1 MYPSALTELSQ
12 FIVSECSIKQFS
24 NNLFENKVLK
34 KHYQCLIKP
43 DDVNLSNYRKQL
55 NSIVLFNHL
64 PGYMYSMSDQ
74 CRWATN
80 DSKSYACNNYGFKEP
95 LCQGFACTSEGTCSK
110 GVAALDGTSCG
121 RNKICLFNQCVHLK
135 GGSNGNIIC
144 NIALKNVFKELFKQ
158 F

>member
-1 MYPSALTELSQ
+1 MYPSSLTELSQ

-24 NNLFENKVLK
+24 SNLFENKALK

-43 DDVNLSNYRKQL
+43 DEVNLSNYRKQL
-55 NSIVLFNHL
+55 NSLVLFNHL

-95 LCQGFACTSEGTCSK
+95 LCQGFGCTFEGTCSK

-121 RNKICLFNQCVHLK
+121 RNKICLFNKCVYLK
-135 GGSNGNIIC
+135 GDSNGIN
-144 NIALKNVFKELFKQ
+144 LKKLIKQ
-158 F
+158 YLMKHLLMYF